1 MVAKSFLEHHFVP
14 VSAGLFADNRLL
26 VSLRGELSLKLL
38 VVSLGSFV
46 VRFKLQD
53 LFDLLEPLCQ
63 IIHVDVR
70 TGFGDACVSEVRVK
84 LQGEVEALNSSRVL
98 CILHAL
104 ESKIEML
111 VSP

>member
-26 VSLRGELSLKLL
+26 ISLRGELSLKLL

-63 IIHVDVR
+63 IILVIDLVTMLTCAQALAMR
-70 TGFGDACVSEVRVK
+70 ASVK
-84 LQGEVEALNSSRVL
+84 SGSNFKDRLKHSIAAGYFASFM
-98 CILHAL
+98 H
-104 ESKIEML
+104 
-111 VSP
+111 